1 MPIRTPLNNP
11 LILVVDLGTTACK
24 AGLVTPNGQVVAYV
38 QEADATPTYFEKG
51 GQAEQNTN
59 DWWQVITRNVRRLF
73 AKNDIAKDRVVAM
86 GVSAHW
92 SGTVPVDQ
100 AGRALGNAIIWMDSR
115 GAPYVEEITHGF
127 PKVEGYGARKLVT
140 WLRLTG
146 GMPTRSGKDSI
157 AHILYLKNKEP
168 QRYRETYKFLEPK
181 DFLNLRLTGQFA
193 TDYATTTLH
202 WLTDNRD
209 IGNIAYHPKLLKW
222 TGIAREKL
230 PDIFPTIHVLGNLLP
245 QPAADLDIPAGIP
258 VVMGAPDVH
267 APVLGSG
274 AVNNYQAHVYV
285 GTSSWF
291 SCHVPFKKTD
301 VFHNMASLPS
311 SVPGRYFVVNEQETA
326 GVSLTFLRDKL
337 FFPDDLLNTGPAPE
351 NAYQLFDQLAAQAN
365 PGSGGLIFT
374 PWLYGERTP
383 VEESTLRAGF
393 YNLSLTTTRADMLR
407 AALEGVAFNTRW
419 LQKYVEKLAG
429 RRMDP
434 VNFIGGGALSDVWS
448 QIFADVLGRTIRQV
462 KDPQAAGLRGVAVLA
477 GLTLKMTTL
486 QDYATHVEIANTY
499 TPNPD
504 TKPLYDE
511 LFAAFLEIY
520 KQNSRLYKKLNR
532 QSMSLS

>member
-1 MPIRTPLNNP
+1 MPTRTPPNEP

-51 GQAEQNTN
+51 GKAEQNPH

-73 AKNDIAKDRVVAM
+73 VENNIAKERIAAM
-86 GVSAHW
+86 GVSSHW
-92 SGTVPVDQ
+92 SGTVPVDR

-115 GAPYVEEITHGF
+115 GAPYVAEITGGF
-127 PKVEGYGARKLVT
+127 PKVEGYGARKLFT

-146 GMPTRSGKDSI
+146 GMPTRSGKDPI
-157 AHILYLKNKEP
+157 AHILYLKNQEP

-181 DFLNLRLTGQFA
+181 DFLNLRLTGQVA
-193 TDYATTTLH
+193 TDYAAITLH
-202 WLTDNRD
+202 WLTDNRNVN
-209 IGNIAYHPKLLKW
+209 NIAYHPQLLNW
-222 TGIAREKL
+222 AGIAREKL
-230 PDIFPTIHVLGNLLP
+230 PDIFPTIHTLGKLLP
-245 QPAADLDIPAGIP
+245 QPAADLDIPAGLP

-301 VFHNMASLPS
+301 VFHNMASLPA

-351 NAYQLFDQLAAQAN
+351 DAYRLFDQLAAQAS

-429 RRMDP
+429 RRMEP

-448 QIFADVLGRTIRQV
+448 QIFADVLGRTIQQV

-486 QDYATHVEIANTY
+486 QDYARHVEIANTY
-499 TPNPD
+499 HPNPAL
-504 TKPLYDE
+504 KPLYDE

-520 KQNSRLYKKLNR
+520 KQNSKLYKKLNR
-532 QSMSLS
+532 QKK